1 MNPEPLP
8 GKASQR
14 FVETCAATAGA
25 VAVAA
30 LLGWV
35 FGDRSIAALGPDYIP
50 TAPSTAGLMMMLGG
64 GVFLRSYSPARSI
77 TTAVALLAV
86 FCAVGMS
93 LLVWT
98 QTLFRFEL
106 PVERWLAPTMER
118 VGDVPVGRMSPLTA
132 TAFLLAAVAFWFELP
147 PWDRR
152 RWCRQLAAVLALVTW
167 LFSLTVLLSYATG
180 VPLLYHSRTIPMAVL
195 TAASFTLLSCG
206 LLIAGG
212 SDVWPL
218 SFFRTELLER
228 SPSALRRLVRG
239 PLMAF
244 LFLGFI
250 IGITGIFY
258 LRHEFT
264 DSRQTA
270 RDSLSAI
277 ADLKVG
283 QIAGWYQERQADAEI
298 IFNTPMTKIQ
308 ARQFLSGSASVQ
320 LGQELLS
327 WMEMWRTL
335 NHYRRM
341 VLYDAPG
348 SPRLAAPANSS
359 APDRSRDAQFQAALR
374 AKHVLTTDLH
384 HDPDAPAAAQQ
395 DIRLSLWIPIGIQS
409 EANTPAEGAWLL
421 EIDPREFLYP
431 LVQSWPSASATAET
445 LLVRR
450 EGNEVVYLNE
460 LRHRKNTALS
470 LRLPIDANQDLPA
483 AIAVT
488 GQEGIVEGTDYRGV
502 PVLAAMRGIP
512 GTPWFLV
519 AKVDREEI
527 YAPLRERA
535 LITGI
540 VLLLLFLTTAL
551 GVGHLWHQQ
560 DYQLL
565 QKQMATEQE
574 RQALAERI
582 LHLNKHANDIIL
594 LMDEN
599 WRILEANDRA
609 LQAYGYSLEELQQL
623 NLQALGAPETQAD
636 LDRLINE
643 AVPHQGMTIETLHQ
657 RKDGSVFPVE
667 SSNRAIDVGEKQFH
681 QAIIRD
687 ITERKRA
694 EEAMKQSVSLLK
706 ATLESTA
713 DGILVVDGAGNVVD
727 FNQQFRNMWRLPA
740 DIVATRKDQLLLNF
754 VLEQLADPD
763 AFLAKVKELYAQPDR
778 EDFDTLN
785 FKDGRVFE
793 RYSRPQRI
801 GDRIVGRVWSFRDIA
816 ERKLLEDQLRQA
828 QKMEAVGQ
836 LAGGVA
842 HDYNNILT
850 ATLMQLGLMLDD
862 PSLSEGVKRSLRELE
877 RDARRAA
884 GLTRQL
890 LAFSRQQIIQL
901 KPVDLNLVLA
911 NLITMLCRL
920 LGEHISLEFRGGTDP
935 LWIEADTGMIEQVVM
950 NLCLNAQDAMV
961 PKGGRLTID
970 ARLVELDA
978 GAARVNAEARPG
990 SFVCLSVAD
999 TGCGMDATTLEHI
1012 FEPFFTTKDVGKG
1025 TGLGL
1030 ATVYGITKQHQ
1041 GWVEAVSE
1049 VDHGSVFRIYLP
1061 ALTKDVSRGSVP
1073 AIGETPK
1080 GNETILLVEDEQAV
1094 RDIVMLGLQWYGYRV
1109 LYAASGEEALRIWDQ
1124 HAEEID
1130 LLFTDMR
1137 MPGGMSGLELYERLK
1152 QTKATLK
1159 VVISSGYSEEIL
1171 KSGASA
1177 NPAITFLPKPYEVQ
1191 TLAATVRKCLDQT

>member
-1 MNPEPLP
+1 
-8 GKASQR
+8 
-14 FVETCAATAGA
+14 VAA
-25 VAVAA
+25 AA
-30 LLGWV
+30 LLSWV
-35 FGDRSIAALGPDYIP
+35 FGDRSIAALSRDYIP
-50 TAPSTAGLMMMLGG
+50 TAPSTAGLMMLLGG

-86 FCAVGMS
+86 FSAIGMS
-93 LLVWT
+93 LLVWA

-118 VGDVPVGRMSPLTA
+118 VGDMPVGRMSPLTA

-206 LLIAGG
+206 LLFAGG

-218 SFFRTELLER
+218 SFFRTELLEP

-308 ARQFLSGSASVQ
+308 ARQFLSGSAPAQ

-327 WMEMWRTL
+327 WMEMWRKL

-341 VLYDAPG
+341 VLYDAQG
-348 SPRLAAPANSS
+348 SPRLS
-359 APDRSRDAQFQAALR
+359 APPNTRATIKSHDAQFQAALR
-374 AKHVLTTDLH
+374 AKHVLTTDFH
-384 HDPDAPAAAQQ
+384 RDPEATEAERQN
-395 DIRLSLWIPIGIQS
+395 ISLSLWIPIGIQS

-450 EGNEVVYLNE
+450 EGDEVVFLNE
-460 LRHRKNTALS
+460 LRHRKNTALP
-470 LRLPIDANQDLPA
+470 LRLPIGAHQDLPA
-483 AIAVT
+483 AMAVR
-488 GQEGIVEGTDYRGV
+488 GQEGVVEGTDYRGV
-502 PVLAAMRGIP
+502 LVLAAMRGIP

-527 YAPLRERA
+527 HAPLRTRA

-540 VLLLLFLTTAL
+540 VLLLMFLTTAL

-565 QKQMATEQE
+565 QRQLAIEQE

-623 NLQALGAPETQAD
+623 NLRALGAPETQAD
-636 LDRLINE
+636 LDRLIRE
-643 AVPHQGMTIETLHQ
+643 AVPHQGMIFETLHR

-667 SSNRAIDVGEKQFH
+667 SSNRAIDLGEKQFH

-687 ITERKRA
+687 ITERRRA
-694 EEAMKQSVSLLK
+694 AEALQASEVRYRRLF
-706 ATLESTA
+706 ETA
-713 DGILVVDGAGNVVD
+713 QDGILILDTSTGQITDVNPFLLDMLGYTRE
-727 FNQQFRNMWRLPA
+727 QFLGKKLWEIGFFKDRVLSESAFEILQKEGYIRYENLPLK
-740 DIVATRKDQLLLNF
+740 T
-754 VLEQLADPD
+754 
-763 AFLAKVKELYAQPDR
+763 
-778 EDFDTLN
+778 
-785 FKDGRVFE
+785 KDGRQIEVEFVSNV
-793 RYSRPQRI
+793 YQV
-801 GDRIVGRVWSFRDIA
+801 DRQKVIQCNIRDIT
-816 ERKLLEDQLRQA
+816 EHKLLEDQLRQA

-850 ATLMQLGLMLDD
+850 ATLMQLGLMLED

-877 RDARRAA
+877 GGARRAA
-884 GLTRQL
+884 SLTRQL

-901 KPVDLNLVLA
+901 KPVDLNLVLT
-911 NLITMLCRL
+911 NLVTMLRRL

-950 NLCLNAQDAMV
+950 NLCLNAQDAMA

-970 ARLVELDA
+970 ARLVQVDA
-978 GAARVNAEARPG
+978 EASRVNAEARPG

>member
-1 MNPEPLP
+1 
-8 GKASQR
+8 
-14 FVETCAATAGA
+14 
-25 VAVAA
+25 
-30 LLGWV
+30 
-35 FGDRSIAALGPDYIP
+35 
-50 TAPSTAGLMMMLGG
+50 
-64 GVFLRSYSPARSI
+64 
-77 TTAVALLAV
+77 
-86 FCAVGMS
+86 
-93 LLVWT
+93 
-98 QTLFRFEL
+98 
-106 PVERWLAPTMER
+106 
-118 VGDVPVGRMSPLTA
+118 
-132 TAFLLAAVAFWFELP
+132 
-147 PWDRR
+147 
-152 RWCRQLAAVLALVTW
+152 
-167 LFSLTVLLSYATG
+167 
-180 VPLLYHSRTIPMAVL
+180 
-195 TAASFTLLSCG
+195 
-206 LLIAGG
+206 
-212 SDVWPL
+212 
-218 SFFRTELLER
+218 
-228 SPSALRRLVRG
+228 
-239 PLMAF
+239 
-244 LFLGFI
+244 
-250 IGITGIFY
+250 
-258 LRHEFT
+258 
-264 DSRQTA
+264 
-270 RDSLSAI
+270 
-277 ADLKVG
+277 
-283 QIAGWYQERQADAEI
+283 
-298 IFNTPMTKIQ
+298 
-308 ARQFLSGSASVQ
+308 
-320 LGQELLS
+320 
-327 WMEMWRTL
+327 
-335 NHYRRM
+335 M

-623 NLQALGAPETQAD
+623 NLRALGAPETQAD
-636 LDRLINE
+636 LDRLIRE
-643 AVPHQGMTIETLHQ
+643 AVPHQGMIFETLHR

-667 SSNRAIDVGEKQFH
+667 SSNRAIDLGEKQFH

-687 ITERKRA
+687 ITERRRA
-694 EEAMKQSVSLLK
+694 AEALQASEVRYRRLF
-706 ATLESTA
+706 ETA
-713 DGILVVDGAGNVVD
+713 QDGILILDTSTGQITDVNPFLLDMLGYTRE
-727 FNQQFRNMWRLPA
+727 QFLGKKLWEIGFFKDRVLSESAFEILQKEGYIRYENLPLK
-740 DIVATRKDQLLLNF
+740 T
-754 VLEQLADPD
+754 
-763 AFLAKVKELYAQPDR
+763 
-778 EDFDTLN
+778 
-785 FKDGRVFE
+785 KDGRQIEVEFVSNV
-793 RYSRPQRI
+793 YQV
-801 GDRIVGRVWSFRDIA
+801 DRQKVIQCNIRDIT
-816 ERKLLEDQLRQA
+816 EHKLLEDQLRQA

-850 ATLMQLGLMLDD
+850 ATLMQLGLMLED

-877 RDARRAA
+877 GGARRAA
-884 GLTRQL
+884 SLTRQL

-901 KPVDLNLVLA
+901 KPVDLNLVLT
-911 NLITMLCRL
+911 NLVTMLRRL

-950 NLCLNAQDAMV
+950 NLCLNAQDAMA

-970 ARLVELDA
+970 ARLVQVDA
-978 GAARVNAEARPG
+978 EASRVNAEARPG